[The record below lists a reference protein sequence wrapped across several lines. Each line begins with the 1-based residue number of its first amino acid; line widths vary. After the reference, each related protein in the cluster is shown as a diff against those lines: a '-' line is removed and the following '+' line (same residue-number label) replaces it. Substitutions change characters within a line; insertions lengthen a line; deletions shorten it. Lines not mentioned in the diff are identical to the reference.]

1 MDRRNVDR
9 RTGQLA
15 ARSWAGFGL
24 GCLVVSL
31 VLGTAMPA
39 AAQTVDIGGFLKSS
53 YYYDTRQMDAAREGD
68 HAFYPLPET
77 IEDGEDVNET
87 GNLLFFPF
95 FSRMT
100 FSIGDLPEVGGAIV
114 SGYFEADFFGAS
126 NAVLNSLRMRRGF
139 VKLEWE
145 RHEAVFGMD
154 WSPTFAGVWPRTVA
168 TEAGSPYQTF
178 ARLPQARY
186 TFAPD
191 GYRFHVVAAQQR
203 DAFSDIGGR
212 KQQQQA
218 ELPTLMGFA
227 ELRRERFVLGAGGW
241 VKWIRPDLA
250 ADRFEAFAVQGYFD
264 WQPSGF
270 ALRGKATWG
279 EDLADQLLTGGY
291 VLVDDGTATP
301 LQTFATWL
309 DVESTGRGVGF
320 GVFGGYFTNLGAGTA
335 VEFGG
340 DAQQLFARGADIEY
354 GWRVSPRVVWNAEP
368 LRFAFE
374 LPVDTALYASSF
386 DEELTP
392 TSTDDDDP
400 VTNVRADLSVFLFF

>member
-1 MDRRNVDR
+1 MIRRNVDR
-9 RTGQLA
+9 VE
-15 ARSWAGFGL
+15 RSSHGSAGAGFVLL
-24 GCLVVSL
+24 GVVAGL
-31 VLGTAMPA
+31 VLGSAVSAT
-39 AAQTVDIGGFLKSS
+39 AQTVDIGGFLKSS
-53 YYYDTRQMDAAREGD
+53 YYYDTRQMVAAREGD
-68 HAFYPLPET
+68 HAFYPLPER
-77 IEDGEDVNET
+77 IEDGEDVHET

-100 FSIGDLPEVGGAIV
+100 FSIGDLPEVGGASV
-114 SGYFEADFFGAS
+114 SGYLETDFFGAS
-126 NAVLNSLRMRRGF
+126 NAVLNSFRMRRGF
-139 VKLEWE
+139 VELDWT
-145 RHEAVFGMD
+145 RHELVFGMD
-154 WSPTFAGVWPRTVA
+154 WSPAFSGVWPRTVA

-203 DAFSDIGGR
+203 DAYSEIGGR
-212 KQQQQA
+212 KQQQQSG
-218 ELPTLMGFA
+218 LPTLMGFV

-279 EDLADQLLTGGY
+279 EDMADQLLTGGY
-291 VLVDDGTATP
+291 VLEDDGTATP
-301 LQTFATWL
+301 LQTFAAWL
-309 DVESTGRGVGF
+309 DAETTGRDVGF
-320 GVFGGYFTNLGAGTA
+320 GVFGGYFANLGAGTA

-340 DAQQLFARGADIEY
+340 DAQRLFARGADIEY

-392 TSTDDDDP
+392 TSTDDDEP